1 MPREP
6 ITDTVVDQLR
16 TVIATGEVADPVNRF
31 EVQALA
37 HRRELSELARFIVDA
52 DASTYYEAVVQA
64 HEGDE
69 VGSET

>member
-6 ITDTVVDQLR
+6 ITDTVVGQLR
-16 TVIATGEVADPVNRF
+16 EVIATAEIEDPVNRF

-52 DASTYYEAVVQA
+52 DAATYYEAVVQA
-64 HEGDE
+64 REGDGIE
-69 VGSET
+69 PEP